1 VTKAELVYMIVGRE
15 LQALS
20 ERRSQAPAR
29 QVALSVRHMGSTL
42 TPVSDVTLEV
52 YAGEILGLTGLVGS
66 GFHEIPYLLYGAW
79 PGTSG
84 EMEIGGRT
92 YDLAKTTPSKAHALG
107 MALLPADRQRD
118 GSIGSLPV
126 ADNAMM
132 QVLDDYFTAL
142 LLRRRRMTREAA
154 RLLGEFDVRP
164 NRPRMLYQ
172 SLSGGN
178 QQKVLLAKWL
188 QTDPRLLLLHEPT
201 QGVDVG
207 ARVQIFQTL
216 RSVASHGTAVICAS
230 SDYEQLEQICDRVLI
245 LAAGRVLTELR
256 GEEIE
261 KERITEQSLTA
272 HSRAQERLQAEVA
285 Q

>member
-1 VTKAELVYMIVGRE
+1 VL
-15 LQALS
+15 
-20 ERRSQAPAR
+20 
-29 QVALSVRHMGSTL
+29 
-42 TPVSDVTLEV
+42 
-52 YAGEILGLTGLVGS
+52 
-66 GFHEIPYLLYGAW
+66 
-79 PGTSG
+79 
-84 EMEIGGRT
+84 EIGART
-92 YDLAKTTPSKAHALG
+92 HDLAGMTPSKAHALG

-118 GSIGSLPV
+118 GSIGSLAV

-132 QVLDDYFTAL
+132 QVLDEYFATL
-142 LLRRRRMTREAA
+142 LLRRRRMTRAAA

-216 RSVASHGTAVICAS
+216 RSVASRGTAVICAS

-245 LAAGRVLTELR
+245 MAGGRVLTELR
-256 GEEIE
+256 GEDIR

-272 HSRAQERLQAEVA
+272 HSTAQERLEAEVA
-285 Q
+285 